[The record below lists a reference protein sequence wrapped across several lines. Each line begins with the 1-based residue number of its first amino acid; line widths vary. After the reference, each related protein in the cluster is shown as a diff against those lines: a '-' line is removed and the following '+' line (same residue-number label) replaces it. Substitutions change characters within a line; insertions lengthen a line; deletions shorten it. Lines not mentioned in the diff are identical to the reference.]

1 MTSLATATPLQE
13 LPAVPAP
20 VRTRPAHVRELRP
33 WDRIAFRTPD
43 PQAAPSD
50 IPDVAPPLVW
60 PAPAPADLP
69 DPTRW
74 CGTLV
79 RTCIEVLLG
88 ARPPAQLA
96 RWLTPDLYS
105 SLSRRASIVHALP
118 AAPKRVTVLK
128 VHTCALDE
136 GLHEASVVIHDGHR
150 VRAAAIRI
158 ELYRGRW
165 RATALEIG

>member
-1 MTSLATATPLQE
+1 MTSLASVDETE
-13 LPAVPAP
+13 RPAVPAP
-20 VRTRPAHVRELRP
+20 SRTRPAHLRELRP

-43 PQAAPSD
+43 PDSGGGLVEAVPH
-50 IPDVAPPLVW
+50 LVW
-60 PAPAPADLP
+60 PEPAPAELP
-69 DPTRW
+69 EPSRW

-79 RTCIEVLLG
+79 RTCVEVLLG
-88 ARPPAQLA
+88 SRPPAQLA

-118 AAPKRVTVLK
+118 TAPKRVRVLR
-128 VHTCALDE
+128 VHTCTLED
-136 GLHEASVVIHDGHR
+136 GVHEASVVLHDGHR